1 MKIRYMG
8 AHAKKR
14 KKERKDINRVFP
26 GKKKSLNLL
35 VLYTEASSLNR

>member
-1 MKIRYMG
+1 MG

-26 GKKKSLNLL
+26 GKKKKLESAGI
-35 VLYTEASSLNR
+35 VHRSIIP

>member
-8 AHAKKR
+8 AHAKK
-14 KKERKDINRVFP
+14 KEKE
-26 GKKKSLNLL
+26 KTLTESSLEKKSLNLL

>member
-26 GKKKSLNLL
+26 GKKKPESAGI
-35 VLYTEASSLNR
+35 VHRSIIP